1 MTTKATE
8 TASLEHF
15 LQPLVHQLLQL
26 NQTLDE
32 EAQALPRFSSDD
44 LQQLLEIIETKSQ
57 LSEQINALSTQ
68 LFSALQEYFPEDNR
82 EQPTLHVLS
91 ELSEKLNPA
100 SQELAKETLTLAEA
114 IQQKNLK
121 NGMLIQSLN
130 SLNNQ
135 ALNIL
140 KGQPADQ
147 ASVYTA
153 SGTKREQPSTP
164 STLGKV

>member
-15 LQPLVHQLLQL
+15 LQPLVHQLHQL

-32 EAQALPRFSSDD
+32 EAQALARFSSDD
-44 LQQLLEIIETKSQ
+44 LQQLLEIIEAKSQ
-57 LSEQINALSTQ
+57 LSEQINTLSTK
-68 LFSALQEYFPEDNR
+68 LFSALQAYFPDNNI
-82 EQPTLHVLS
+82 EQPTLHVIS
-91 ELSEKLNPA
+91 ELSEKLNTT
-100 SQELAKETLTLAEA
+100 SQELANEALTLAES

-130 SLNNQ
+130 SLSNQ

-140 KGQPADQ
+140 KGQPTDQ
-147 ASVYTA
+147 ADIYTA